1 MRRGIDGTTVSP
13 LIRLLKAE
21 AEELAV
27 RCDAGDTEY
36 VCEAVNNNERAVI
49 VALWWLIFQKLQR
62 NMN

>member
-21 AEELAV
+21 AEELAG
-27 RCDAGDTEY
+27 RWDKGDTEY
-36 VCEAVNNNERAVI
+36 VCAAVNNNEAPVI
-49 VALWWLIFQKLQR
+49 VALWWLIFQSLER

>member
-21 AEELAV
+21 AEELAL
-27 RCDAGDTEY
+27 RWDKGDNDY
-36 VCEAVNNNERAVI
+36 VCAAVSNNEPPVI
-49 VALWWLIFQKLQR
+49 VALWWLIFQSLER